1 MVSATETFVEVSL
14 TNEKQKADIKYED
27 LTISEALRILETSD
41 AGLSGTEAQQR
52 LVRFGPNKLPVKE
65 KSPILEFLKFLWNP
79 LSWCME
85 VAAVISII
93 LLDYVDFA
101 LIIILLLLNAAI
113 GYREEAAAGDAIAAL
128 AASLAPQAKVL
139 RDGNIQ
145 TIDASQLVPGDIVL
159 VRLGD
164 VIAADIKFIGAE
176 DHEPLQIDQA
186 ALTGESLP
194 VKRFA
199 GQCAFSGSTVKQGES
214 LAVVYGTGVNTFF
227 GKAASLISDTDSAG
241 HLQEVMSRIGAI
253 CIITITVWV
262 IIELGV
268 QFGYYNHQC
277 SLGQEGSCPTLSN
290 MLVIIVGGIP
300 IAMPT
305 VLSVTLAMGAYKLAT
320 KGAIVTRLTAIEE
333 LAGMDMLCSDKTGTL
348 TLNQLSVDKDNLESG
363 DGFTTDDILLYGA
376 LGAKIEN
383 EEPIDLCCHD
393 AYGDK
398 KDTLWD
404 EYKCLRYVPFNPNDK
419 RTIATIQEVSTG
431 QTFRAA
437 KGAPQVILQ
446 MSHNYEAIKDKFE
459 GRILEYASRGYRALG
474 VGFSAGTDNDSWE
487 FVGLIPIFDPPRHDT
502 KDTIVKCLELGI
514 GVKMITG
521 DQLPIG
527 VETARQLGMGTNMY
541 TTEVFKNEHSGLI
554 EGTMTLS
561 ELVENADGFAEVFPE
576 HKYDIVKRLQERG
589 HITGMT
595 GDGVNDAPA
604 LKKGDIGIAVA
615 DATDAA
621 RAAADIVL
629 TEPGL
634 GVIIDAI
641 IGARKIFQRMKSYAK
656 YTVAMTFRI
665 CFTFGLLTVLYDWY
679 FPTILIV
686 LLAIFND
693 GAMISLSKDRVT
705 PSRNPDAWFLQS
717 IFINGLVYGLYLT
730 LSSWALFY
738 IASHTDFFTGGSALS
753 LQSLE
758 YTASGEYCNT
768 VESLLTGTAEYNQCV
783 TEVTW
788 ERQSRLRA
796 LMYVQVSISGMALI
810 FVTRTSKFS
819 WLDRPGVLPMLAFI
833 ASQIV
838 SSLIAGFGFNG
849 WTEPLDNTPCVYC
862 EDFSGAAPLYGTE
875 SVYEASLLGCG
886 VWVIVAWVWA
896 ILWFIPLD
904 FIKFAMAYICDGD
917 RPSLYTLGIRTQ
929 ASPISNPKALA
940 SVDASNGAIS
950 TGRPR
955 PSSVVRGSIM

>member
-1 MVSATETFVEVSL
+1 MVSATDAMVEVNVVEDEKPTTDYA
-14 TNEKQKADIKYED
+14 TNSVDD
-27 LTISEALRILETSD
+27 ALRTLASSER
-41 AGLSGTEAQQR
+41 GLSTLEVERR
-52 LVRFGPNKLPVKE
+52 LNQFGHNKLPE
-65 KSPILEFLKFLWNP
+65 KNINPVLEYLKFLWNP

-85 VAAVISII
+85 IAGIISII
-93 LLDYVDFA
+93 LLDYVDFI
-101 LIIILLLLNAAI
+101 LIIILLLLNATI

-128 AASLAPQAKVL
+128 TASLAPKAKAL
-139 RDGNIQ
+139 RDGEIKSV
-145 TIDASQLVPGDIVL
+145 DATTLVPGDIIL

-164 VIAADIKFIGAE
+164 VVAADIKFICPP
-176 DHEPLQIDQA
+176 DHDPLQIDQA

-194 VKRFA
+194 VKRFG

-227 GKAASLISDTDSAG
+227 GKAASLISETDTDG
-241 HLQEVMSRIGAI
+241 HLQMVMTRIGFM

-262 IIELGV
+262 VIELSV
-268 QFGYYNHQC
+268 QFGYYNHEC
-277 SLGQEGSCPTLSN
+277 SLGSEGSCPTLSN
-290 MLVIIVGGIP
+290 VLVIIVGGIP

-305 VLSVTLAMGAYKLAT
+305 VLSVTLAMGAYKLA
-320 KGAIVTRLTAIEE
+320 KRGAIVSRLTAIEE

-348 TLNQLSVDKDNLESG
+348 TLNQLSVDQSNLEAN
-363 DGFTTDDILLYGA
+363 DGFTTNDILFYGA

-393 AYGDK
+393 AYGKK
-398 KDTLWD
+398 KDILWD
-404 EYKCLRYVPFNPNDK
+404 EYTCIKYVPFNPNEK
-419 RTIATIQEVSTG
+419 RTIATIREEATG
-431 QTFRAA
+431 KIFRAS

-446 MSHNYEAIKDKFE
+446 MAHNYETIKDSFE

-474 VGFSAGTDNDSWE
+474 VGYSEGESGAKWE
-487 FVGLIPIFDPPRHDT
+487 MVGLIPIFDPPRHDT
-502 KDTIVKCLELGI
+502 KATVVKCMELGI

-527 VETARQLGMGTNMY
+527 METARQLGMGTNMY
-541 TTEVFKNEHSGLI
+541 TAEIFSQEKNGLVRGVPI
-554 EGTMTLS
+554 D
-561 ELVENADGFAEVFPE
+561 ELVEGADGFAEVFPE
-576 HKYDIVKRLQERG
+576 HKYDIVRRLQERG

-604 LKKGDIGIAVA
+604 LKKGDVGIAVA

-705 PSRNPDAWFLQS
+705 PSRNPDAWFLYS
-717 IFINGLVYGLYLT
+717 IFANGLVYGLYLT
-730 LSSWALFY
+730 LSSWVLFY
-738 IASHTDFFTGGSALS
+738 IASHTDFFTGGSALNM
-753 LQSLE
+753 QSLE
-758 YTASGEYCNT
+758 YTASESYCQ
-768 VESLLTGTAEYNQCV
+768 SLALSTLNDYSQCV
-783 TEVTW
+783 AEITW

-819 WLDRPGVLPMLAFI
+819 WLDRPGLLPMIAFVC
-833 ASQIV
+833 SQIV

-849 WTEPLDNTPCVYC
+849 YNAPEQSVDCTYC
-862 EDFSGAAPLYGTE
+862 EGFSGPAPMYGTE

-886 VWVIVAWVWA
+886 AWVVVAWIWA
-896 ILWFIPLD
+896 LIWYIPMD
-904 FIKFAMAYICDGD
+904 FIKFIMAFVLDGD
-917 RPSLYTLGIRTQ
+917 CPSLYTLGIRTRVVPLTTQ
-929 ASPISNPKALA
+929 KHKSAA
-940 SVDASNGAIS
+940 SVIRGVSVS
-950 TGRPR
+950 SGRPR

>member
-1 MVSATETFVEVSL
+1 TE
-14 TNEKQKADIKYED
+14 D
-27 LTISEALRILETSD
+27 
-41 AGLSGTEAQQR
+41 GLSSTDAEQR
-52 LVRFGPNKLPVKE
+52 LARYGPNKLPETVKN
-65 KSPILEFLKFLWNP
+65 PILEFLKFLWNP

-85 VAAVISII
+85 VAAIISII
-93 LLDYVDFA
+93 LIDYIDFI
-101 LIIILLLLNAAI
+101 LIIVLLLLNAAI

-139 RDGNIQ
+139 RDGAIK
-145 TIDASQLVPGDIVL
+145 TIEASQLVPGDIVL

-164 VIAADIKFIGAE
+164 VVAADIKLICAE

-194 VKRFA
+194 VKRFG

-214 LAVVYGTGVNTFF
+214 LAVVYGTGANTFF
-227 GKAASLISDTDSAG
+227 GKAASLIGETDSDG
-241 HLQEVMSRIGAI
+241 HLQIVMSRIGAI

-262 IIELGV
+262 IIELAV
-268 QFGYYNHQC
+268 QFGHYGHEC
-277 SLGQEGSCPTLSN
+277 TLGEEGSCPTLSN

-305 VLSVTLAMGAYKLAT
+305 VLSVTLAMGAYKLAS

-348 TLNQLSVDKDNLESG
+348 TLNQLSVDKSNLESG
-363 DGFTTDDILLYGA
+363 DDFTPDDILLYGA

-393 AYGDK
+393 AYGEK
-398 KDTLWD
+398 KDTLWN
-404 EYKCLRYVPFNPNDK
+404 EYKCTKYVPFNPSDK
-419 RTIATIQEVSTG
+419 RTIATIEEVATG
-431 QTFRAA
+431 KTFRAS

-446 MSHNYEAIKDKFE
+446 MAHNYEQIKDKFE

-474 VGFSAGTDNDSWE
+474 VGYSDGKDSDKWE

-502 KDTIVKCLELGI
+502 KDTIAKCLELGI

-527 VETARQLGMGTNMY
+527 IETARQLGMGTNMY
-541 TTEVFKNEHSGLI
+541 TTEVFKDEHSGLVD
-554 EGTMTLS
+554 GTMTLS

-604 LKKGDIGIAVA
+604 LKKGDIGIAVS

-629 TEPGL
+629 TEAGL

-738 IASHTDFFTGGSALS
+738 IASHTDFFEGGSALNMQS
-753 LQSLE
+753 LQ
-758 YTASGEYCNT
+758 YTVSDVYCEFQKGLAVGSDN
-768 VESLLTGTAEYNQCV
+768 YNQCV
-783 TEVTW
+783 AEVTW

-796 LMYVQVSISGMALI
+796 LMYAQVSISGMALI

-819 WLDRPGVLPMLAFI
+819 WLDRPGVMPMAAFI
-833 ASQIV
+833 FSQIV
-838 SSLIAGFGFNG
+838 SSLVAGFG
-849 WTEPLDNTPCVYC
+849 
-862 EDFSGAAPLYGTE
+862 
-875 SVYEASLLGCG
+875 
-886 VWVIVAWVWA
+886 
-896 ILWFIPLD
+896 
-904 FIKFAMAYICDGD
+904 
-917 RPSLYTLGIRTQ
+917 
-929 ASPISNPKALA
+929 
-940 SVDASNGAIS
+940 
-950 TGRPR
+950 
-955 PSSVVRGSIM
+955 